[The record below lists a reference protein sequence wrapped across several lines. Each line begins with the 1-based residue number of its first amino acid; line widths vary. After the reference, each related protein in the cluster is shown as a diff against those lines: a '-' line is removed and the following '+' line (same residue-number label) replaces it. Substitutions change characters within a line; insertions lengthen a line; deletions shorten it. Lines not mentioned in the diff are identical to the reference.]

1 MNEKEL
7 HDAVGKLPKSIE
19 PPRDLWPDIEA
30 RISRRGRGDSF
41 ALRRRWYWIPLAAA
55 ALLAGIWLV
64 RSQPA
69 SWDLTQVSGR
79 PMVAGKPLTATGRLR
94 VGDVLQTDD
103 SSRALIAVGRIGKVE
118 VLPETRVELVAAR
131 ADEHRLALAH
141 GTIDA
146 KVDAIPRLFF
156 VDTPVGTAIDLG
168 CAYTLQT
175 DSLGNGVLHVTGGE
189 VEFQTGQRW
198 ARVPLGAITQTR
210 ATIGPGV
217 PYVEDAP
224 DPLIRALAAFDFAN
238 GGARATR
245 TALAIARPHDAL
257 SLWHLLQRVD
267 PALRGL
273 VYDRLA
279 ALVPP
284 PPRVTRAGA
293 IALESRDLEGYWTKI
308 HRIHFRRMILKGV
321 REIDPRTGTTVR

>member
-1 MNEKEL
+1 MNDKDL

-30 RISRRGRGDSF
+30 RINRTSW
-41 ALRRRWYWIPLAAA
+41 RRRWYWIPLAAA
-55 ALLAGIWLV
+55 AMLAGVWLV

-69 SWDLTQVSGR
+69 SNDVTRLSGR
-79 PMVAGKPLTATGRLR
+79 PLVGTTVLTASGRLR
-94 VGDVLQTDD
+94 VGDWLQTDD
-103 SSRALIAVGRIGKVE
+103 SSRALIAVGHIGQVE
-118 VLPETRVELVAAR
+118 VLPETRLQLVAAR
-131 ADEHRLALAH
+131 ADEHRLALAR

-146 KVDAIPRLFF
+146 KVDAVPRLFF

-175 DSLGNGVLHVTGGE
+175 DSLGNGLLHVTGGE
-189 VEFQTGQRW
+189 VEFQTGQRS
-198 ARVPLGAITQTR
+198 ARVPLGALAQTR
-210 ATIGPGV
+210 ASVGPGV

-224 DPLIRALAAFDFAN
+224 EPLIRALVAFDFAN

-245 TALAIARPHDAL
+245 TALAIARAQDAL

-267 PALRGL
+267 PTLRAL

-284 PPRVTRAGA
+284 PPGVTRAGA

-321 REIDPRTGTTVR
+321 KNIDPRTGTTVR

>member
-1 MNEKEL
+1 MNDKDL
-7 HDAVGKLPKSIE
+7 HDAVGKLPKSID

-30 RISRRGRGDSF
+30 RINRRAF

-55 ALLAGIWLV
+55 ALLAGVWLV
-64 RSQPA
+64 RRQPP
-69 SWDLTQVSGR
+69 SWDYAVVSGR
-79 PMVAGKPLTATGRLR
+79 PIVGTKPVTGTGRLR
-94 VGDVLQTDD
+94 LGETIQTDD
-103 SSRALIAVGRIGKVE
+103 SSRALIAVGRIGQVQ
-118 VLPETRVELVAAR
+118 VLPETRIQLVAAR
-131 ADEHRLALAH
+131 ADEHRLALAR

-146 KVDAIPRLFF
+146 KVAAVPRLFF

-168 CAYTLQT
+168 CAYTLHT
-175 DSLGNGVLHVTGGE
+175 DSLGNGLLHVTGGE
-189 VEFQTGQRW
+189 VEFQTGQRS
-198 ARVPLGAITQTR
+198 ARVPLGALTQTR
-210 ATIGPGV
+210 AGAGAGV

-224 DPLIRALAAFDFAN
+224 EPLIRALVAFDFAN

-245 TALAIARPHDAL
+245 TALAIARPNDAL

-267 PALRGL
+267 PTLRAL

-284 PPRVTRAGA
+284 PAGVSRAGA
-293 IALESRDLEGYWTKI
+293 IALASRDLEGYWTKI

-321 REIDPRTGTTVR
+321 KEIDPRTGTTVR